1 MACFGSRKKAK
12 RKSKQQ
18 ETSSIRSTHSAAVA
32 QIRQEYNELKTKN
45 DEHLTVIARQSAELE
60 HLRQKLEQTPAP
72 PQPSQETDVKSVLE
86 KLESSNRETLEKLQ
100 QKESLLEQ
108 REKEIQE
115 LMHKIGQNGTTA
127 ETKLAEKDELLREKE
142 KQLEELQ
149 IKWKAEHAALVKP
162 ALDEVTSQLEQLKKT
177 NEEAVQRLAEKENEL
192 VELRAEL
199 NRRDRKPKK
208 QGDNADQERQKRLNR
223 LTMDLESD
231 RLMIQKLEELN
242 QQLEAQKQQH
252 EKVLQ
257 NHAEAMAEKDRVLEQ
272 HQESLSELKKS
283 HHNAIHALERKQ
295 RQTLEDLQS
304 RHEKDLDLLRQR
316 LNNAEKQAKNNMN
329 DEVEKLLHEF
339 EQSEHEHSVQLASLQ
354 KSHQEQLSVL
364 RTGQQA
370 ELRDLENANSH
381 GATTMKL
388 RKTSSGPN
396 KLMRWPAIMKD
407 QTPELHPRDPRQV
420 QIYISSVSANQT
432 IKRNQDTLQTTLAAN
447 HIQYQLVDVAQSE
460 PALQHMRQQS
470 KGANNGRVQSLP
482 QVFVG
487 GQYRGQLEDLLKA
500 VEKDQLDHF
509 LRPRDEEQLPRSKE
523 FFSSSRASNEP
534 ITPTNSS
541 SVSTIGKKS
550 YEEDA
555 ELLREIEL
563 ELAQSN
569 ISSLDFNF

>member
-1 MACFGSRKKAK
+1 MPCLGSRKKAK
-12 RKSKQQ
+12 RKSKQP
-18 ETSSIRSTHSAAVA
+18 ETASIRTTHSAAVA

-45 DEHLTVIARQSAELE
+45 DEHLDVIARQSVELE
-60 HLRQKLEQTPAP
+60 QLRQRLEQTPTQK
-72 PQPSQETDVKSVLE
+72 QPQETDVKSVLE
-86 KLESSNRETLEKLQ
+86 NLESSNRESLAKLQ
-100 QKESLLEQ
+100 QKEALLEQ

-115 LMHKIGQNGTTA
+115 LMQKIGDNGTTA
-127 ETKLAEKDELLREKE
+127 ENKLAEKDELLRTKE
-142 KQLEELQ
+142 KQLEEMQ
-149 IKWKAEHAALVKP
+149 MKWKAERAELVKP
-162 ALDEVTSQLEQLKKT
+162 ALEEVTFQLDRLKIT

-199 NRRDRKPKK
+199 SRRDRKPKK
-208 QGDNADQERQKRLNR
+208 QNASEDQERQKRLNR

-252 EKVLQ
+252 EMVIQ
-257 NHAEAMAEKDRVLEQ
+257 SHAEAMAEKDRVLEQ
-272 HQESLSELKKS
+272 HQESLTELKQS
-283 HHNAIHALERKQ
+283 HHHAIHALERKQ
-295 RQTLEDLQS
+295 RQTFEDLES
-304 RHEKDLDLLRQR
+304 RHERDLSLLKQR
-316 LNNAEKQAKNNMN
+316 LNDAEKQAQSSMN

-339 EQSEHEHSVQLASLQ
+339 EQSEHDHSVQVASLQ

-370 ELRDLENANSH
+370 ELRDLEKSNGG

-388 RKTSSGPN
+388 RKTTSGPS
-396 KLMRWPAIMKD
+396 KVMRWPVIMKD
-407 QTPELHPRDPRQV
+407 QAPELTPRDPCQV
-420 QIYISSVSANQT
+420 QVYVSSVSANST
-432 IKRNQDTLQTTLAAN
+432 IKRNQDTLQTMLTSN
-447 HIQYQLVDVAQSE
+447 QVQYQIVDVAQSE

-470 KGANNGRVQSLP
+470 KGANSGRVKALP

-487 GQYRGQLEDLLKA
+487 GQYRGQLEDCLKA
-500 VEKDQLDHF
+500 LEENQLDHF
-509 LRPRDEEQLPRSKE
+509 LRPRDEEQVSRSKE
-523 FFSSSRASNEP
+523 FFSSSRASSEP

-541 SVSTIGKKS
+541 TVSTIGKKL

-555 ELLREIEL
+555 ELLKEIEL